1 MSFFEFLQVNQSR
14 ILLEFFRHL
23 KIVAISVPIS
33 ILISAPLGFYI
44 SSRPKL
50 AKIVI
55 NMASIL
61 MTIPSLALFGIMV
74 IVLAPL
80 KLGLGTTPAVLAICL
95 YSILPITR
103 NTYTALNQVSAGII
117 ESATGLGM
125 SNFQILRQI
134 KIPLSVPVIM
144 AGIRN
149 AAVLGISVATFA
161 SVVGAGGLGYF
172 IFSGI
177 SRSNLKMVTIG
188 ATVVSLLGIAVN
200 YLLLKAE
207 DYLTPEGLKIT
218 N

>member
-1 MSFFEFLQVNQSR
+1 MSFLEFLQVNQSR
-14 ILLEFFRHL
+14 ILLELFRHL
-23 KIVAISVPIS
+23 KIVAISIPFS

-50 AKIVI
+50 ARIVI
-55 NMASIL
+55 NLASIL

-74 IVLAPL
+74 VVLAPF

-103 NTYTALNQVSAGII
+103 NTYTALHQVSADMI
-117 ESATGLGM
+117 EAATGLGM
-125 SNFQILRQI
+125 TNFQILRQI
-134 KIPLSVPVIM
+134 KIPLSIPVIM

-177 SRSNLKMVTIG
+177 SRSNLKMVSIG
-188 ATVVSLLGIAVN
+188 AIIVSLLGIAAN

-207 DYLTPEGLKIT
+207 DYLTPEGLKIRK
-218 N
+218 